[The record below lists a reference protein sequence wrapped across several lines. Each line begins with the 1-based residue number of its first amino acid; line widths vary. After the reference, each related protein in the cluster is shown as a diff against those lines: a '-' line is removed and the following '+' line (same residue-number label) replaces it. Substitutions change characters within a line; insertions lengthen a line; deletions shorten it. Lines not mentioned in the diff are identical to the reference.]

1 MFLNSC
7 QVLNSFNLHACCLCS
22 RQKMVFELL
31 LTWNSGG
38 TASSSVSQWWLAYL
52 VDWSWCDATYR
63 GTHSNGSVLKCHLER
78 ISTQHIHILNKI
90 NNSLSLPLSRN
101 HLLFYWCLWVL
112 CRRLCCRQWT
122 CLVSNRTNFL
132 K

>member
-63 GTHSNGSVLKCHLER
+63 GTHSNGS
-78 ISTQHIHILNKI
+78 SATWNAFQHNIYTFWTKLIIHC
-90 NNSLSLPLSRN
+90 
-101 HLLFYWCLWVL
+101 LFHWAIITYSFIDVCEF
-112 CRRLCCRQWT
+112 CAIDCGCRQWT
-122 CLVSNRTNFL
+122 YLVSNRTNFL